1 MTFYR
6 PILRCYFALAFVCAL
21 PSLANASDTSQGLS
35 ALPVDCET
43 LKSPQGLSL
52 NGPWVFKSTLSPA
65 EALEPELVGDS
76 KVSLKLPVSFAA
88 LREHF
93 ELSSEIAEA
102 WMLLRL
108 PSDCDLESLGLRV
121 ENAMSASRIDLISG
135 NTRTVI
141 RHGTLGTNSET
152 EIPLWFS
159 TVTKLPVNDGL
170 IWVRYQVT
178 NFHHARG
185 GFQYSPILGDY
196 RSLST
201 DLHWER
207 LRDMGLFGFIIMMC
221 LYHLILF
228 ALRRKDS
235 SSLAFA
241 ILCMVIAARH
251 LVTSRF
257 YQLSAEEP
265 SQDAFVLL
273 LRLEYITMYLALAG
287 FSVFIYTILP
297 KPWLKRFV
305 QLVGI
310 AMAVYCLITIWG
322 DPIFFTGLINGYYA
336 ILGISSVV
344 ALVHLIRVVS
354 EGEHAALLVL
364 GGLMIVVATA
374 ISDVL
379 KANDLHDLPYMVGYG
394 LGAFLLVQS
403 YILAKRFADAQE
415 AVESSLQVAEEA
427 SQLKSEFLANMSH
440 ELRTPLNAI
449 VNIPGPLLAH
459 FSHKDLWVCAGC
471 DSVFEDDGESDPEEA
486 APDCPECGWT
496 LVKETQSSFVGN
508 IPEHTKFL
516 TRIER
521 SGRHL
526 LNVINDL
533 LDFSKLDAGKM
544 VIYPE
549 NHDGQALVRDAMATL
564 ESLAEGKGITLEVD
578 EHAAPKT
585 LYCDQVKLTQVLVN
599 LTGNAVKFTEEGG
612 RVTLRVS
619 SSESGYVRLS
629 VQDTGIGIASEDLS
643 AIFESFRQADGSHT
657 RKHQGTG
664 LGLAIS
670 KKIVELHGGTLS
682 VSSEV
687 GVGSTFTI
695 ELPNQPDQA

>member
-1 MTFYR
+1 M
-6 PILRCYFALAFVCAL
+6 
-21 PSLANASDTSQGLS
+21 
-35 ALPVDCET
+35 
-43 LKSPQGLSL
+43 
-52 NGPWVFKSTLSPA
+52 
-65 EALEPELVGDS
+65 
-76 KVSLKLPVSFAA
+76 SFAD
-88 LREHF
+88 LREHL

-102 WMLLRL
+102 WLLLRI
-108 PSDCDLESLGLRV
+108 PSDCALDSLGLRV
-121 ENAMSASRIDLISG
+121 ENAMSALRIDLISSS
-135 NTRTVI
+135 NRTVI
-141 RHGTLGTNSET
+141 RHGSLGTNAET

-159 TVTKLPVNDGL
+159 TVTKIPVDDGL

-235 SSLAFA
+235 GSLAFA
-241 ILCMVIAARH
+241 LLCMVIAGRH

-257 YQLSAEEP
+257 YQLSTEQP

-287 FSVFIYTILP
+287 FSIFIYTILP

-305 QLVGI
+305 QLLCV

-322 DPIFFTGLINGYYA
+322 TPTFFTGLINGYYA

-354 EGEHAALLVL
+354 EGEQAALLVL
-364 GGLMIVVATA
+364 VGVMIVVATA

-379 KANDLHDLPYMVGYG
+379 KANDLHELPYMVGYG

-449 VNIPGPLLAH
+449 VNIPGPLLQH

-471 DSVFEDDGESDPEEA
+471 DSVFEDDGESDPDEE

-496 LVKETQSSFVGN
+496 LVKETQSSFVGD

-549 NHDGQALVRDAMATL
+549 NHDARALVRDAVATL

-578 EHAAPKT
+578 EQSAPKT

-619 SSESGYVRLS
+619 TRESGHVHVS
-629 VQDTGIGIASEDLS
+629 VQDTGIGIGSDDLS

-695 ELPNQPDQA
+695 ELPNQPAQA